1 MRRELLLL
9 LPPLAGC
16 LHHGGGPAAT
26 GPRHDTLR
34 LYRAFADADKV
45 YVLADPGD
53 GVQRAF
59 MVDTGASISVVT
71 PDVASALGLE
81 VSSHGDKL
89 IGLGGRTD
97 WRRSTLS
104 HLRLGAYDV
113 PEVEVAV
120 GVPGV
125 PTTAGLAPVAGILG
139 NNVWGRFELAVD
151 YRANELELARPGE
164 LPVPADAMPMTFNGQ
179 HVSTAVSLVVG
190 PADAPVRQDLLL
202 ELDTGAHG
210 IVISGSQGEMFRPVT
225 TEGEEVILGVG
236 AGDDVPVAS
245 FVRTTRRAPV
255 HQVGIG
261 GTKLDRE
268 LSLTWINYDQDRP
281 AVGPPEMKGLVGF
294 DVFEGNRVIFDY
306 PGGRLSVK
314 PSDQPAHFYD
324 LHELMLRDL
333 RRAKTLDE
341 LRQKARVLAVL
352 GREEDSD
359 AVIATVLE
367 RAPKDPEVTVLRAR
381 IARTHGEVAAA
392 LTMLRALSAGDLV
405 DQGEIVGTVN
415 GLWLAGEPEAARS
428 LAEAAVAAKPEVSD
442 AWIAASDARRV
453 AGDLDGAREALR
465 AANRIDELPE
475 GHLLRRA
482 WLASLSGDTLAA
494 MTYARRL
501 LDRSPTWGATLW
513 LYGLEA
519 ARSGETALLG
529 GDLDRALGRLH
540 PGDRPLDFAALAWRL
555 AGDTERARALAA
567 EGTQRDCESPK
578 VDSATKAN
586 CEAWYLAMEGRDLE
600 RARAQVEAA
609 IAAKPDR
616 SDYLDTEATVYEALG
631 MYAEA
636 RDVAWHAASLSPDDV
651 YLLWQ
656 AGRLDA
662 RARAGG

>member
-1 MRRELLLL
+1 MRHPPALLL
-9 LPPLAGC
+9 LPLVGC

-53 GVQRAF
+53 GEKRAF

-71 PDVASALGLE
+71 PEVASALGLE

-89 IGLGGRTD
+89 IGLGGKTD
-97 WRRSTLS
+97 WRRSTLE

-113 PEVEVAV
+113 PGVEVAV

-139 NNVWGRFELAVD
+139 NNVWGRFELAID
-151 YRANELELARPGE
+151 YKANELTLARPGE
-164 LPVPADAMPMTFNGQ
+164 LPLPSGAMPMTFNGQ
-179 HVSTAVSLVVG
+179 HISTAVSLTAG
-190 PADAPVRQDLLL
+190 PKDASVHQDLLL

-210 IVISGSQGEMFRPVT
+210 IVISGAQGEMFRKVS

-255 HQVGIG
+255 HEVGIG
-261 GTKLDRE
+261 GTTLERE
-268 LSLTWINYDQDRP
+268 LNLTWINYDDTLP
-281 AVGPPEMKGLVGF
+281 SVGPPEMKGLIGF

-306 PGGRLSVK
+306 PGGRLSVS
-314 PSDQPAHFYD
+314 PSEAQPHFYD

-333 RRAKTLDE
+333 RGKSDLDS

-352 GREEDSD
+352 GREDDAD
-359 AVIATVLE
+359 AVITKILAS
-367 RAPKDPEVTVLRAR
+367 APADPEVTVLRAR
-381 IARTHGEVAAA
+381 MRRAHGEVDEARE
-392 LTMLRALSAGDLV
+392 LLRGLNPADLV
-405 DQGEIVGTVN
+405 DQGEIVAAVN
-415 GLWLAGEPEAARS
+415 ALWLAGDPAGALR
-428 LAEAAVAAKPEVSD
+428 LAEAAAAAKPEESE
-442 AWIAASDARRV
+442 AWIAASDARR
-453 AGDLDGAREALR
+453 ASGDLDGAMVALR
-465 AANRIDELPE
+465 TANRIDELPE

-482 WLASLSGDTLAA
+482 WLAALTGDTLAS

-519 ARSGETALLG
+519 AAGGEQALLG

-540 PGDRPLDFAALAWRL
+540 PQDRPLDFAALAWRL
-555 AGDTERARALAA
+555 AGDAERSHALAV
-567 EGTQRDCESPK
+567 EGRERDCEIPK
-578 VDSATKAN
+578 IEAETKAN

-600 RARAQVEAA
+600 QARASVEAA
-609 IAAKPDR
+609 IAARPDR

-631 MYAEA
+631 MLSEA
-636 RDVAWHAASLSPDDV
+636 RDVAWHAASLNPDDV

-656 AGRLDA
+656 AGRLDL
-662 RARAGG
+662 RARGGS